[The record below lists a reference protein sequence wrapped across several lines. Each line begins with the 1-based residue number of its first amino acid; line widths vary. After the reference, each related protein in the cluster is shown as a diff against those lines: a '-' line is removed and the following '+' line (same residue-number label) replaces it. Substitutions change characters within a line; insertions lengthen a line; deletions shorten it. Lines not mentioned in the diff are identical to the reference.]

1 MQRMILFHKSLQY
14 LADKFGIQKIG
25 VSRASLVQSAEKL
38 DEWLNRGYH
47 GKMAYM
53 QNHLVKRKDPRE
65 LLPGAQSVISVF
77 LNYYQPKSD
86 STEGIEGHISR
97 YAWGKDYHIV
107 LKDKLYGLADRLHA
121 GLEIP
126 ENRKAKNKVYRVFV
140 DSAPMM
146 DKAWA
151 VQAGIGWLGKHA
163 NVINRDFGSWGFLG
177 EIVTTAEFDGYDEPM
192 ADHCGS
198 CTACIDACPTGA
210 IVEPYVVDGSRCISY
225 GTIELKADHEMPVV
239 IQENLNGWVFG
250 CDICQDVCPWN
261 SFQKMTTD
269 PEFAPIAGLQN
280 QSMKDLEKLSAS
292 DFESAFKTS
301 PINRSG
307 FKAFKRNIKNA
318 LGHD

>member
-1 MQRMILFHKSLQY
+1 MILFHKSLQY

-107 LKDKLYGLADRLHA
+107 LKEKLYGLADRLHA

-163 NVINRDFGSWGFLG
+163 NVITRDFGSWGFLG

-198 CTACIDACPTGA
+198 CTACIDACPTRA

-261 SFQKMTTD
+261 SFQQATVEADFKPLSVFGGGDLDKLTKLTES
-269 PEFAPIAGLQN
+269 EFEAVF
-280 QSMKDLEKLSAS
+280 S
-292 DFESAFKTS
+292 ES
-301 PINRSG
+301 PLNRPG
-307 FKAFKRNIKNA
+307 YEGIQRNIRA
-318 LGHD
+318 LHGIK